1 MPAPPPPSGFTFT
14 FSPELSAFNVTVS
27 DLLQI
32 RQPHVPLL
40 KHLATGALVFSHDDR
55 ILLIQR
61 APEDSM
67 PLRWEVPGGACDLED
82 ETVLH
87 GLARELWEE
96 SGLLM
101 TRAVE
106 LVSKDVFLTR
116 RGKTVEKMTFEAEV
130 QASSTSERP
139 VVMLD
144 PQEHVRFLWA
154 TEEECRLG
162 KVTLGE
168 EEVDINFTTR
178 EQKRV
183 ILLGF
188 KSRRGRKEVKE

>member
-1 MPAPPPPSGFTFT
+1 MPPPLPPSGFIFA
-14 FSPELSAFNVTVS
+14 FSPNLSAYNVKVS
-27 DLLQI
+27 DLLEA

-40 KHLATGALVFSHDDR
+40 RHLATGALVFSHDEH

-61 APEDSM
+61 APDDSM
-67 PLRWEVPGGACDLED
+67 PLKWEVPGGACDLED

-116 RGKTVEKMTFEAEV
+116 RGNTVEKVTFEAEV
-130 QASSTSERP
+130 QAPSTSQRP
-139 VVMLD
+139 AVILD

-162 KVTLGE
+162 KVKLGDE
-168 EEVDINFTTR
+168 ELHLDFTTR
-178 EQKRV
+178 DQKRA
-183 ILLGF
+183 ILTGF
-188 KSRRGRKEVKE
+188 KNRKGREEM